1 MSTIRERL
9 RDEYINERKRG
20 RQEGRQEGIV
30 EGIML
35 VIKNML
41 QLEQDDT
48 TIMKFTKAKKED
60 IEKAKTELGMTIK

>member
-1 MSTIRERL
+1 
-9 RDEYINERKRG
+9 
-20 RQEGRQEGIV
+20 
-30 EGIML
+30 ML

-60 IEKAKTELGMTIK
+60 IEKAKTELGMTIKQRTKI